1 MSAHRHE
8 GCFVWVKVSLES
20 KQTVGKCTCGSNT
33 RSFCKEGVEPKRKEY
48 RSAEAGECATEWIVW
63 LKLFPLRVLG
73 HPQEEFQVANRHR
86 QSDAKGESR
95 GDRERRKERMPAK
108 AHVHLNDLQRGA
120 QYNPDR
126 IREIP
131 CMPSPTVPSIWTPG
145 VPPTCAARGE
155 VLDIRSP
162 NDRRFPGGVGSFQ
175 GISVTTYRGRA

>member
-48 RSAEAGECATEWIVW
+48 RSAEVGECATEWIVW

-108 AHVHLNDLQRGA
+108 AHVHLNDLQGGRNITLIVFVKSHACRPLRYRRYG
-120 QYNPDR
+120 P
-126 IREIP
+126 
-131 CMPSPTVPSIWTPG
+131 PG
-145 VPPTCAARGE
+145 FLLRVQQEEKR
-155 VLDIRSP
+155 
-162 NDRRFPGGVGSFQ
+162 
-175 GISVTTYRGRA
+175 